1 MVKKKKKKIGKKEEN
16 TTFLSHY
23 NKAIFLKK
31 KKKKNLK
38 FSFLNK
44 ICYPIFRLSLL
55 LPILFMMLNSPNS
68 TWLKTEANL
77 LLSMN

>member
-1 MVKKKKKKIGKKEEN
+1 MVKKKKKKKGKKEN
-16 TTFLSHY
+16 ITFLSHY

-31 KKKKNLK
+31 KKHLK

-55 LPILFMMLNSPNS
+55 LPTLFMMLNSPNS
-68 TWLKTEANL
+68 TWLKTKANL
-77 LLSMN
+77 LLSIN

>member
-23 NKAIFLKK
+23 NKAIFLK